1 MDNSQTYSLFMATD
15 VACRILGVD
24 PRVML
29 QTAGLDP
36 LQYGRSEMRGT
47 AQQYFAGR

>member
-24 PRVML
+24 PQVML
-29 QTAGLDP
+29 QTAGLGGSP
-36 LQYGRSEMRGT
+36 YGRTEVRGT
-47 AQQYFAGR
+47 AQQ